1 MAVQRSH
8 INFLEL
14 SGVFLSLQWFLT
26 FLRDHHG
33 IYQPLVVP
41 MLPAVAHTSMQTVRL
56 ELRSSSLS
64 LSQSDACSG
73 EFECRGRPAL
83 QGHTVVQVM
92 VPASSDCRTDM
103 GLSES
108 VRVKGKRAMHEFLF
122 STQCGCS
129 RQA

>member
-64 LSQSDACSG
+64 LRAT
-73 EFECRGRPAL
+73 
-83 QGHTVVQVM
+83 H
-92 VPASSDCRTDM
+92 VPGNLNAGADL
-103 GLSES
+103 LS
-108 VRVKGKRAMHEFLF
+108 RATPLY
-122 STQCGCS
+122 
-129 RQA
+129 R